1 MVKLLRKAG
10 LAGLLLLLLS
20 SCGVGDDDGQRLG
33 EYIVGTWQRGWGPG
47 DVIIEGAPEPENP
60 DDPGWTPDRF
70 SYDKFIFY
78 DDGTYNGM
86 IRTGS
91 FVVLGKL
98 GETIFTGEYKC
109 DNSNLKMDFTNE
121 DGQRGAILA
130 LVRSFSETTEKR
142 SDSVHHSSSTYSVRN
157 SIPRPTPLKA
167 LKYPRHPPVKFSIGL
182 VPVLSISRSE

>member
-1 MVKLLRKAG
+1 MLSSNMVKLVRKAG
-10 LAGLLLLLLS
+10 LAGLLLLLLT

-130 LVRSFSETTEKR
+130 LVRSFSETTLVISYEAEELA
-142 SDSVHHSSSTYSVRN
+142 SDLRVQMTLR
-157 SIPRPTPLKA
+157 K
-167 LKYPRHPPVKFSIGL
+167 
-182 VPVLSISRSE
+182 EE

>member
-91 FVVLGKL
+91 FVV
-98 GETIFTGEYKC
+98 
-109 DNSNLKMDFTNE
+109 
-121 DGQRGAILA
+121 
-130 LVRSFSETTEKR
+130 
-142 SDSVHHSSSTYSVRN
+142 
-157 SIPRPTPLKA
+157 
-167 LKYPRHPPVKFSIGL
+167 VKPNIMCPSAFGSLNNRLEI
-182 VPVLSISRSE
+182 